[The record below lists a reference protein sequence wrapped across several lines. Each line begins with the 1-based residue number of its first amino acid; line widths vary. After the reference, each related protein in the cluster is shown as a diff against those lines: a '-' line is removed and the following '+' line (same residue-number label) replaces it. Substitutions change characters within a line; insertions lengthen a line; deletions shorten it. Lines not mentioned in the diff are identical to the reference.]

1 MAYWTSRPVREKA
14 LIGVAILLA
23 GLTLLQ
29 FAFVR
34 PLMAARANAS
44 LALETASRQL
54 DVVTAELMAGPHV
67 SAGTGLAQAG
77 SGNLRSDLLQLANGR
92 GLAVSR
98 LQAAE
103 DGRLIL
109 QFEQTVPTLVY
120 TWLADAE
127 KRFGVTPER
136 VSMFAEADGTV
147 RASFEFSGSGS

>member
-1 MAYWTSRPVREKA
+1 MRQSHLVEHHDVSRAVLRPEVGVPRPDVETIADVEEGVQLPESRPVD
-14 LIGVAILLA
+14 
-23 GLTLLQ
+23 
-29 FAFVR
+29 
-34 PLMAARANAS
+34 
-44 LALETASRQL
+44 TA
-54 DVVTAELMAGPHV
+54 
-67 SAGTGLAQAG
+67 
-77 SGNLRSDLLQLANGR
+77 
-92 GLAVSR
+92 AVSR

-147 RASFEFSGSGS
+147 RASFEFAGGGS